1 MASGA
6 ATDIAQAGLGHE
18 AKGVADR
25 VERGLRTAVAD
36 LTEQPG

>member
-6 ATDIAQAGLGHE
+6 ETAVAQAGLGHE

-25 VERGLRTAVAD
+25 VERGLRAAVAD
-36 LTEQPG
+36 LAEQSG